1 MGLNLVFTACT
12 SKMSTTFKTYNLAVF
27 DQNSTKLV
35 QGGPLHLRDFKNGQK
50 LVYTACTSKMSTTLK
65 AYISAIF
72 SQKNLYWVVL
82 VISKMSTNLRSLKL

>member
-35 QGGPLHLRDFKNGQK
+35 QGGPLHLRDFKYGQK
-50 LVYTACTSKMSTTLK
+50 FGVYRM
-65 AYISAIF
+65 YQQNDQHF
-72 SQKNLYWVVL
+72 
-82 VISKMSTNLRSLKL
+82 